1 MKNLINCKL
10 PKLAGII
17 LSISLLG
24 SEVSCLPVYAKTEN
38 EQIRDV
44 ILDITDELENN
55 FNKQYEEAKQEIID
69 LTDEKNYDRTMTLE
83 TFYDNGNPFKDIDY
97 LKLIT
102 QYASIRQYL
111 KDHGKE
117 IGAGLGSIKVLSW
130 EVNEKK
136 LETDIPVL
144 IETYTEVEDGLYER
158 TGNRTINEPTTVPVY
173 EPFTATKY
181 KLVGKEEISPE
192 KKEIIYGEIT
202 LSYVGNDILFDTFQV
217 TEEDI
222 ADIYDEK
229 YEKYDAAINGKALSE
244 SIFVSMPVDTII
256 PTDIEDEIREL
267 SSTFTEEQRSI
278 IRVAI
283 SLYGR
288 VPYQWGG
295 KAHHAGYDN
304 TWWTFDES
312 GEQKGLDCSGY
323 VQWVYMTA
331 GYDPEVTDAMLSTT
345 TIIQNFEDI
354 TEDQLEPGDFGLLN
368 YGEVTNHVG
377 IYIGNGYFIHC
388 SSEANTVT
396 IDKFHFRY
404 FKRVQKNS
412 KNTLTNNTISDYH
425 QIKFTNSEP
434 AEDINTNS
442 ESKDDIYLLAQLM
455 IHEAG
460 NQGFNGKVAV
470 GEVVMNRLANGSFG
484 NSIEEIIYSPKQFS
498 NNWEIKE
505 IIPDDETLLMAEQI
519 LQGSLSVLNNPDV
532 LFFRNPM
539 ITDQIPATANV
550 AWGIHQ
556 WYTCINQHAFYTL

>member
-1 MKNLINCKL
+1 MKNLINYKL

-17 LSISLLG
+17 LFIGLLG

-44 ILDITDELENN
+44 ILDITDELESN

-69 LTDEKNYDRTMTLE
+69 LIYEKDYDRTMTLE

-117 IGAGLGSIKVLSW
+117 IGTGLGNIKVLKW
-130 EVNEKK
+130 EVSEKK

-158 TGNRTINEPTTVPVY
+158 TGNRVIKEPTTVPVY

-181 KLVGKEEISPE
+181 KLVGEEEIAPEKEEIT
-192 KKEIIYGEIT
+192 YGEIT

-222 ADIYDEK
+222 TDIYDEK

-244 SIFVSMPVDTII
+244 SIFVSMPVNTVI
-256 PTDIEDEIREL
+256 PTDIAEELREL
-267 SSTFTEEQRSI
+267 NSAYTEEQRSV
-278 IRVAI
+278 IRAAI

-331 GYDPEVTDAMLSTT
+331 GYDPEITEAMLSTT

-377 IYIGNGYFIHC
+377 IYIGDGYFIHC
-388 SSEANTVT
+388 SSGANTVT
-396 IDKFHFRY
+396 IDKFPFRY

-412 KNTLTNNTISDYH
+412 KNTLTNNTISDYD

-434 AEDINTNS
+434 AEDIITNS
-442 ESKDDIYLLAQLM
+442 EDESDIYLLAQLM

-470 GEVVMNRLANGSFG
+470 GEVVVNRLANGSFG

-498 NNWEIKE
+498 RNWEIKE
-505 IIPDDETLLMAEQI
+505 IVPDDETLLMAEQI

-556 WYTCINQHAFYTL
+556 WYTCINQHAFYTR

>member
-1 MKNLINCKL
+1 MKNLIDYKL

-17 LSISLLG
+17 LSIGLLG
-24 SEVSCLPVYAKTEN
+24 AEVSCLPVYAKTEN

-44 ILDITDELENN
+44 ILDITDELESN

-69 LTDEKNYDRTMTLE
+69 LIYEKDYDRTMTLE

-111 KDHGKE
+111 KDNGKE
-117 IGAGLGSIKVLSW
+117 IGTGFGGIKVLNW
-130 EVNEKK
+130 EVSEKK
-136 LETDIPVL
+136 LETDIPV
-144 IETYTEVEDGLYER
+144 IVETYTEVEDGLYER
-158 TGNRTINEPTTVPVY
+158 TGNRIINEPTTVPVY

-181 KLVGKEEISPE
+181 KLVGEEEIAPEKEEIT
-192 KKEIIYGEIT
+192 YGEIT

-217 TEEDI
+217 TEKDI

-244 SIFVSMPVDTII
+244 SIFVSMPVNTVI
-256 PTDIEDEIREL
+256 PTDIADEIREL
-267 SSTFTEEQRSI
+267 NSAYTEEQRSI

-331 GYDPEVTDAMLSTT
+331 GYDPDITNAMLSTT

-377 IYIGNGYFIHC
+377 IYIGDGYFIHC
-388 SSEANTVT
+388 SSGANTVT
-396 IDKFHFRY
+396 IDKFPFRY

-412 KNTLTNNTISDYH
+412 KNTLTNNTISDYD

-434 AEDINTNS
+434 EKDTNANS
-442 ESKDDIYLLAQLM
+442 EHRNDIYLLAQLM

-470 GEVVMNRLANGSFG
+470 GEVVVNRLANGSFG

-498 NNWEIKE
+498 RNWEIKE
-505 IIPDDETLLMAEQI
+505 IVSDDETLLMAEQI

-539 ITDQIPATANV
+539 ITDQIPATDNV

-556 WYTCINQHAFYTL
+556 WYTCINQHAFYTR

>member
-1 MKNLINCKL
+1 MKNLKNYKL

-17 LSISLLG
+17 LSIGLLG

-55 FNKQYEEAKQEIID
+55 FNNQYEEAKQEIID
-69 LTDEKNYDRTMTLE
+69 LIYEKDYDRTMTLE
-83 TFYDNGNPFKDIDY
+83 TFYDNGNPFKNIDY

-117 IGAGLGSIKVLSW
+117 IGTGLGNIKVLKW
-130 EVNEKK
+130 EVSEKK
-136 LETDIPVL
+136 LETDIPV
-144 IETYTEVEDGLYER
+144 IVETYTEVEDGLYER
-158 TGNRTINEPTTVPVY
+158 TGNRIINEPTTVPVY

-181 KLVGKEEISPE
+181 KLVGEEEIAPEKEEIT
-192 KKEIIYGEIT
+192 YGEIT

-222 ADIYDEK
+222 TDIYDEK

-244 SIFVSMPVDTII
+244 SIFVSMPVNTVI
-256 PTDIEDEIREL
+256 PTNIAEELREL
-267 SSTFTEEQRSI
+267 NSAYTEEQRSI
-278 IRVAI
+278 IRAAI

-331 GYDPEVTDAMLSTT
+331 GYDPDITNAMLSTT

-377 IYIGNGYFIHC
+377 IYIGDGYFIHC
-388 SSEANTVT
+388 SSGANTVT
-396 IDKFHFRY
+396 IDKFPFRY

-412 KNTLTNNTISDYH
+412 KNTLTNNTISDYY

-434 AEDINTNS
+434 AKDTNANS
-442 ESKDDIYLLAQLM
+442 EHRNDIYLLAQLM

-470 GEVVMNRLANGSFG
+470 GEVVVNRLANGSFG

-498 NNWEIKE
+498 RNWEIKE
-505 IIPDDETLLMAEQI
+505 IVPDDETLLMAEQI

-539 ITDQIPATANV
+539 ITNQIPATANV

-556 WYTCINQHAFYTL
+556 WYTCINQHAFYTR

>member
-1 MKNLINCKL
+1 MKNLINYKL

-17 LSISLLG
+17 LFIGLLG

-44 ILDITDELENN
+44 ILDITDELESN

-69 LTDEKNYDRTMTLE
+69 LIYEKDYDRTMTLE

-117 IGAGLGSIKVLSW
+117 IGTGLGNIKVLKW
-130 EVNEKK
+130 EVSEKK

-158 TGNRTINEPTTVPVY
+158 TGNRVIKEPTTVPVY

-181 KLVGKEEISPE
+181 KLVGEEEIAPEKEEIT
-192 KKEIIYGEIT
+192 YGEIT
-202 LSYVGNDILFDTFQV
+202 LSYVGNDILFDIFQV

-222 ADIYDEK
+222 TDIYDEK

-244 SIFVSMPVDTII
+244 SIFVSMPVNTVI
-256 PTDIEDEIREL
+256 PTNIAEELREL
-267 SSTFTEEQRSI
+267 NSAYTEEQRSV
-278 IRVAI
+278 IRAAI

-331 GYDPEVTDAMLSTT
+331 GYDPEITEAMLSTT

-377 IYIGNGYFIHC
+377 IYIGDGYFIHC
-388 SSEANTVT
+388 SSGANTVT
-396 IDKFHFRY
+396 IDKFPFRY

-412 KNTLTNNTISDYH
+412 KNTLTNNTISDYD

-434 AEDINTNS
+434 AEDIITNS
-442 ESKDDIYLLAQLM
+442 EDESDIYLLAQLM

-470 GEVVMNRLANGSFG
+470 GEVVVNRLANGSFG

-498 NNWEIKE
+498 RNWEIKE
-505 IIPDDETLLMAEQI
+505 IVPDDETLLMAEQI

-556 WYTCINQHAFYTL
+556 WYTCINQHAFYTR

>member
-1 MKNLINCKL
+1 MKNLIDYKL

-17 LSISLLG
+17 LSIGLFG
-24 SEVSCLPVYAKTEN
+24 AEVSCLPVYAKTEN

-44 ILDITDELENN
+44 ILDITDELESN

-69 LTDEKNYDRTMTLE
+69 LIYEKDYDRTMTLE

-111 KDHGKE
+111 KDNGKE
-117 IGAGLGSIKVLSW
+117 IGTGFGGIKVLNWKVS
-130 EVNEKK
+130 EKK
-136 LETDIPVL
+136 LETDIPV
-144 IETYTEVEDGLYER
+144 IVETYTEVEDGLYER
-158 TGNRTINEPTTVPVY
+158 TGNRIINEPTTVPVY

-181 KLVGKEEISPE
+181 KLVGEEEIAPEKEEIT
-192 KKEIIYGEIT
+192 YGEIT

-217 TEEDI
+217 TEKDI

-244 SIFVSMPVDTII
+244 SIFVSMPVNTVI
-256 PTDIEDEIREL
+256 PTDIADEIREL
-267 SSTFTEEQRSI
+267 NSAYTEEQRSI

-331 GYDPEVTDAMLSTT
+331 GYDPDITNAMLSTT

-377 IYIGNGYFIHC
+377 IYIGDGYFIHC
-388 SSEANTVT
+388 SSGANTVT
-396 IDKFHFRY
+396 IDKFPFRY

-412 KNTLTNNTISDYH
+412 KNTLTNNTISDYY

-434 AEDINTNS
+434 AKDTNANS
-442 ESKDDIYLLAQLM
+442 EHRNDIYLLAQLM

-470 GEVVMNRLANGSFG
+470 GEVVVNRLANGSFG

-498 NNWEIKE
+498 RNWEIKE
-505 IIPDDETLLMAEQI
+505 IVPDDETLLMAEQI

-539 ITDQIPATANV
+539 ITDQIPATDNV

-556 WYTCINQHAFYTL
+556 WYTCINQHAFYTR

>member
-1 MKNLINCKL
+1 MKNLINYKL

-17 LSISLLG
+17 LSIGLLG

-55 FNKQYEEAKQEIID
+55 FNNQYEEAKQEIID
-69 LTDEKNYDRTMTLE
+69 LIYEKDYDRTMTLE

-117 IGAGLGSIKVLSW
+117 IGTGLGNIKVLKW
-130 EVNEKK
+130 EVSEKK

-158 TGNRTINEPTTVPVY
+158 TGNRVIKEPTTVQVY

-181 KLVGKEEISPE
+181 KLVGEEEIAPEKEEIT
-192 KKEIIYGEIT
+192 YGEIT

-222 ADIYDEK
+222 TDIYDEK

-244 SIFVSMPVDTII
+244 SIFVSMPVNTVI
-256 PTDIEDEIREL
+256 PTDIAEELREL
-267 SSTFTEEQRSI
+267 NSAYTEEQRSV
-278 IRVAI
+278 IRAAI

-304 TWWTFDES
+304 TWWTFNES

-331 GYDPEVTDAMLSTT
+331 GYDPEITDAMLSTT

-377 IYIGNGYFIHC
+377 IYMGDGYFIHC
-388 SSEANTVT
+388 SSGANTVT
-396 IDKFHFRY
+396 IDKFPFRY

-412 KNTLTNNTISDYH
+412 KNTLTNNTISDYD

-434 AEDINTNS
+434 AEDIITNS
-442 ESKDDIYLLAQLM
+442 EDESDIYLLAQLM

-470 GEVVMNRLANGSFG
+470 GEVVVNRLANGSFG

-498 NNWEIKE
+498 RNWEIKE
-505 IIPDDETLLMAEQI
+505 IVPDDETLLMAEQI

-556 WYTCINQHAFYTL
+556 WYTCINQHAFYTR

>member
-1 MKNLINCKL
+1 MKNLINYKL

-17 LSISLLG
+17 LSIGLLG

-44 ILDITDELENN
+44 ILDITDELESN

-69 LTDEKNYDRTMTLE
+69 LIYEKDYDRTMTLE

-111 KDHGKE
+111 KDNGKK
-117 IGAGLGSIKVLSW
+117 IGTGFGGIKVLNW
-130 EVNEKK
+130 EVSEKK
-136 LETDIPVL
+136 LETDIPV
-144 IETYTEVEDGLYER
+144 IVETYTEVEDGLYER
-158 TGNRTINEPTTVPVY
+158 TGNRIINEPTTVPVY

-181 KLVGKEEISPE
+181 KLVGEEEIAPEKEEIT
-192 KKEIIYGEIT
+192 YGEIT

-244 SIFVSMPVDTII
+244 SIFVSMPVNTVI
-256 PTDIEDEIREL
+256 PTDIADEIREL
-267 SSTFTEEQRSI
+267 NSAYTEEQRSI

-331 GYDPEVTDAMLSTT
+331 GYDPDITNAMLSTT
-345 TIIQNFEDI
+345 TIIQNFENI

-377 IYIGNGYFIHC
+377 IYIGDGYFIHC
-388 SSEANTVT
+388 SSGANTVT
-396 IDKFHFRY
+396 IDKFPFRY

-412 KNTLTNNTISDYH
+412 KNTLTNNTISDYY

-434 AEDINTNS
+434 AKDTNANS
-442 ESKDDIYLLAQLM
+442 ERGDDIYLLAQLM

-470 GEVVMNRLANGSFG
+470 GEVVVNRLANGSFG

-498 NNWEIKE
+498 RNWEIKE
-505 IIPDDETLLMAEQI
+505 IVPDDETLLMAEQI

-539 ITDQIPATANV
+539 ITDQIPATDNV

-556 WYTCINQHAFYTL
+556 WYTCINQHAFYTR

>member
-1 MKNLINCKL
+1 MKNLIDYKL

-17 LSISLLG
+17 LSIGLLG
-24 SEVSCLPVYAKTEN
+24 AEVSCLPVYAKTEN

-44 ILDITDELENN
+44 ILDITDELESN

-69 LTDEKNYDRTMTLE
+69 LIYEKDYDRTMTLE

-111 KDHGKE
+111 KDNGKE
-117 IGAGLGSIKVLSW
+117 IGTGFGGIKVLNW
-130 EVNEKK
+130 EVSEKK
-136 LETDIPVL
+136 LETDIPV
-144 IETYTEVEDGLYER
+144 IVETYTEVEDGLYER
-158 TGNRTINEPTTVPVY
+158 TGNRIINEPTTVPVY

-181 KLVGKEEISPE
+181 KLVGEEEIAPEKEEIT
-192 KKEIIYGEIT
+192 YGEIT

-217 TEEDI
+217 TEKDI

-244 SIFVSMPVDTII
+244 SIFVSMPVNTII
-256 PTDIEDEIREL
+256 PTDIADEIREL
-267 SSTFTEEQRSI
+267 NSAYTEEQRSI

-331 GYDPEVTDAMLSTT
+331 GYDPDITNAMLSTT

-377 IYIGNGYFIHC
+377 IYIGDGYFIHC
-388 SSEANTVT
+388 SSGANTVT
-396 IDKFHFRY
+396 IDKFPFRY

-412 KNTLTNNTISDYH
+412 KNTLTNNTISDYY

-434 AEDINTNS
+434 AKDTNANS
-442 ESKDDIYLLAQLM
+442 EHRNDIYLLAQLM

-470 GEVVMNRLANGSFG
+470 GEVVVNRLANGSFG

-498 NNWEIKE
+498 RNWEIKE
-505 IIPDDETLLMAEQI
+505 IVPDDETLLMAEQI

-539 ITDQIPATANV
+539 ITDQIPATDNV

-556 WYTCINQHAFYTL
+556 WYTCINQHAFYTR

>member
-1 MKNLINCKL
+1 MKNLINYKL

-17 LSISLLG
+17 LSIGLLG

-55 FNKQYEEAKQEIID
+55 FNNQYEEAKQEIID
-69 LTDEKNYDRTMTLE
+69 LIYEKDYDRTMTLE

-117 IGAGLGSIKVLSW
+117 IGTGLGNIKVLKW
-130 EVNEKK
+130 EVSEKK

-158 TGNRTINEPTTVPVY
+158 TGNRIINEPTTVPVY

-181 KLVGKEEISPE
+181 KLVGEEEIAPEKEEIT
-192 KKEIIYGEIT
+192 YGEIT

-244 SIFVSMPVDTII
+244 SIFVSMPVNTVI
-256 PTDIEDEIREL
+256 PTDIAEELREL
-267 SSTFTEEQRSI
+267 NSAYTEEQRSI
-278 IRVAI
+278 IRAAI

-331 GYDPEVTDAMLSTT
+331 GYDPDITEAMLSTT

-354 TEDQLEPGDFGLLN
+354 TENQLEPGDFGLLN

-377 IYIGNGYFIHC
+377 IYIGDGYFIHC
-388 SSEANTVT
+388 SSGANTVT
-396 IDKFHFRY
+396 IDKFPFRY

-412 KNTLTNNTISDYH
+412 KNTLTNNTISDYD

-434 AEDINTNS
+434 AEDIITNS
-442 ESKDDIYLLAQLM
+442 EDESDIYLLAQLM

-470 GEVVMNRLANGSFG
+470 GEVVVNRLANGSFG

-498 NNWEIKE
+498 RNWEIKE
-505 IIPDDETLLMAEQI
+505 IVPDDETLLMAEQI

-556 WYTCINQHAFYTL
+556 WYTCINQHAFYTR

>member
-1 MKNLINCKL
+1 MKNLINYKL

-17 LSISLLG
+17 LSIGLLG

-44 ILDITDELENN
+44 ILDITDELESN

-69 LTDEKNYDRTMTLE
+69 LIYEKDYDRTMTLE

-111 KDHGKE
+111 KDNGKE
-117 IGAGLGSIKVLSW
+117 IGTGFGGIKVLNW
-130 EVNEKK
+130 EVSEKK
-136 LETDIPVL
+136 LETDIPVI

-158 TGNRTINEPTTVPVY
+158 TGNRVIKEPTTVPVY

-181 KLVGKEEISPE
+181 KLVGEEKIAPEKEEIT
-192 KKEIIYGEIT
+192 YGEIT

-217 TEEDI
+217 TEKDI

-244 SIFVSMPVDTII
+244 SIFVSMPVNTII
-256 PTDIEDEIREL
+256 PTDIADEIREL
-267 SSTFTEEQRSI
+267 NSAYTEEQRSI

-331 GYDPEVTDAMLSTT
+331 GYDPDITNAMLSTT

-377 IYIGNGYFIHC
+377 IYIGDGYFIHC
-388 SSEANTVT
+388 SSGANTVT
-396 IDKFHFRY
+396 IDKFPFRY

-412 KNTLTNNTISDYH
+412 KNTLTNNTISDYD

-434 AEDINTNS
+434 AKDTNANS
-442 ESKDDIYLLAQLM
+442 EHRNDIYLLAQLM

-470 GEVVMNRLANGSFG
+470 GEVVVNRLANGSFG

-498 NNWEIKE
+498 RNWEIKE
-505 IIPDDETLLMAEQI
+505 IVPDDETLLMAEQI

-539 ITDQIPATANV
+539 ITDQIPATDNV

-556 WYTCINQHAFYTL
+556 WYTCINQHAFYTR

>member
-1 MKNLINCKL
+1 MKNLINYKL

-17 LSISLLG
+17 LSIGLLG
-24 SEVSCLPVYAKTEN
+24 AEVSCLPVYAKTEN

-44 ILDITDELENN
+44 ILDITDELESN

-69 LTDEKNYDRTMTLE
+69 LIYEKDYDRTMTLE
-83 TFYDNGNPFKDIDY
+83 TFYDNGNPFKNIDY

-117 IGAGLGSIKVLSW
+117 IGTGLGNIKVLKW
-130 EVNEKK
+130 EVSEKK
-136 LETDIPVL
+136 LETDIPV
-144 IETYTEVEDGLYER
+144 IVETYTEVEDGLYER
-158 TGNRTINEPTTVPVY
+158 TGNRIINEPTTVPVY

-181 KLVGKEEISPE
+181 KLVGEEEIAPEKEEIT
-192 KKEIIYGEIT
+192 YGEIT

-222 ADIYDEK
+222 TDIYDEK

-244 SIFVSMPVDTII
+244 SIFVSMPVNTVI
-256 PTDIEDEIREL
+256 PTNIAEELREL
-267 SSTFTEEQRSI
+267 NSAYTEEQRSI
-278 IRVAI
+278 IRAAI

-331 GYDPEVTDAMLSTT
+331 GYDPDITNAMLSTT

-377 IYIGNGYFIHC
+377 IYIGDGYFIHC
-388 SSEANTVT
+388 SSGANTVT
-396 IDKFHFRY
+396 IDKFPFRY

-412 KNTLTNNTISDYH
+412 KNTLTNNTISDYY

-434 AEDINTNS
+434 AKDTNANS
-442 ESKDDIYLLAQLM
+442 EHRNDIYLLAQLM

-470 GEVVMNRLANGSFG
+470 GEVVVNRLANGSFG

-498 NNWEIKE
+498 RNWEIKE
-505 IIPDDETLLMAEQI
+505 IVPDDETLLMAEQI

-539 ITDQIPATANV
+539 ITNQIPATANV

-556 WYTCINQHAFYTL
+556 WYTCINQHAFYTR

>member
-1 MKNLINCKL
+1 MKNLINYKL

-17 LSISLLG
+17 LSIGLLG

-55 FNKQYEEAKQEIID
+55 FNNQYEEAKQEIID
-69 LTDEKNYDRTMTLE
+69 LIYEKNYDRTMTLE

-117 IGAGLGSIKVLSW
+117 IGTGLGNIKVLKW
-130 EVNEKK
+130 EVSEKK

-158 TGNRTINEPTTVPVY
+158 TGNRIINEPTTVPVY

-181 KLVGKEEISPE
+181 KLVGEEEIAPEKEEIT
-192 KKEIIYGEIT
+192 YGEIT

-217 TEEDI
+217 REEDI

-244 SIFVSMPVDTII
+244 SIFVSMPVNTVI
-256 PTDIEDEIREL
+256 PTDIAEELREL
-267 SSTFTEEQRSI
+267 NSAYTEEQRSI
-278 IRVAI
+278 IRAAI

-304 TWWTFDES
+304 TWWTFNES

-331 GYDPEVTDAMLSTT
+331 GYDPEITDAMLSTT

-388 SSEANTVT
+388 SSGANTVT
-396 IDKFHFRY
+396 IDKFPFRH

-412 KNTLTNNTISDYH
+412 KNTLTNNTISDYD

-434 AEDINTNS
+434 AEDIITNS
-442 ESKDDIYLLAQLM
+442 EDESDIYLLAQLM

-470 GEVVMNRLANGSFG
+470 GEVVVNRLANGSFG

-498 NNWEIKE
+498 RNWEIKE
-505 IIPDDETLLMAEQI
+505 IVPDDETLLMAEQI

-556 WYTCINQHAFYTL
+556 WYTCINQHAFYTR

>member
-1 MKNLINCKL
+1 MKNLINYKL

-17 LSISLLG
+17 LSIGLLG

-44 ILDITDELENN
+44 ILDITDELESN

-69 LTDEKNYDRTMTLE
+69 LIYEKDYDRTMTLE

-111 KDHGKE
+111 KDNGKE
-117 IGAGLGSIKVLSW
+117 IGTGFGGIKVLNW
-130 EVNEKK
+130 EVSEKK
-136 LETDIPVL
+136 LETDIPV
-144 IETYTEVEDGLYER
+144 IVETYTEVEDGLYER
-158 TGNRTINEPTTVPVY
+158 TGNRVIKEPTTVPVY

-181 KLVGKEEISPE
+181 KLVGEEEIAPEKEEIT
-192 KKEIIYGEIT
+192 YGEIT

-217 TEEDI
+217 TEKDI

-244 SIFVSMPVDTII
+244 SIFVSMPVNTVI
-256 PTDIEDEIREL
+256 PTDIADEIREL
-267 SSTFTEEQRSI
+267 NSAYTEEQRSI

-331 GYDPEVTDAMLSTT
+331 GYDPDITNAMLSTT

-377 IYIGNGYFIHC
+377 IYIG
-388 SSEANTVT
+388 
-396 IDKFHFRY
+396 
-404 FKRVQKNS
+404 
-412 KNTLTNNTISDYH
+412 
-425 QIKFTNSEP
+425 
-434 AEDINTNS
+434 ED
-442 ESKDDIYLLAQLM
+442 
-455 IHEAG
+455 
-460 NQGFNGKVAV
+460 
-470 GEVVMNRLANGSFG
+470 
-484 NSIEEIIYSPKQFS
+484 
-498 NNWEIKE
+498 
-505 IIPDDETLLMAEQI
+505 
-519 LQGSLSVLNNPDV
+519 
-532 LFFRNPM
+532 
-539 ITDQIPATANV
+539 
-550 AWGIHQ
+550 
-556 WYTCINQHAFYTL
+556 

>member
-1 MKNLINCKL
+1 MKNLIDYKL

-17 LSISLLG
+17 LSIGLLG
-24 SEVSCLPVYAKTEN
+24 AEVSCLPVYAKTEN

-44 ILDITDELENN
+44 ILDITDELESN

-69 LTDEKNYDRTMTLE
+69 LIYEKDYDRTMTLE

-111 KDHGKE
+111 KDNGKE
-117 IGAGLGSIKVLSW
+117 IGTGFGGIKVLNW
-130 EVNEKK
+130 EVSEKK
-136 LETDIPVL
+136 LETDIPV
-144 IETYTEVEDGLYER
+144 IVETYTEVEDGLYER
-158 TGNRTINEPTTVPVY
+158 TGNRIINEPTTVPVY

-181 KLVGKEEISPE
+181 KLVGEEEIAPEKEEIT
-192 KKEIIYGEIT
+192 YGEIT

-217 TEEDI
+217 TEKDI

-244 SIFVSMPVDTII
+244 SIFVSMPVNTVI
-256 PTDIEDEIREL
+256 PTDIADEIREL
-267 SSTFTEEQRSI
+267 NSAYTEEQRSI

-331 GYDPEVTDAMLSTT
+331 GYDPDITNAMLSTT

-354 TEDQLEPGDFGLLN
+354 TENQLEPGDFGLLN

-377 IYIGNGYFIHC
+377 IYIGDGYFIHC
-388 SSEANTVT
+388 SSGANTVT
-396 IDKFHFRY
+396 IDKFPFRY
-404 FKRVQKNS
+404 FKRVQKNP
-412 KNTLTNNTISDYH
+412 KNTLTNNTISDYD

-434 AEDINTNS
+434 AKDTNANS
-442 ESKDDIYLLAQLM
+442 ERRNDIYLLAQLM

-470 GEVVMNRLANGSFG
+470 GEVVVNRLANGSFG

-498 NNWEIKE
+498 RNWEIKE
-505 IIPDDETLLMAEQI
+505 IVPDDETLLMAEQI

-539 ITDQIPATANV
+539 ITDQIPATDNV

-556 WYTCINQHAFYTL
+556 WYTCINQHAFYTR

>member
-1 MKNLINCKL
+1 MKNLIDYKL

-17 LSISLLG
+17 LSIGLLG
-24 SEVSCLPVYAKTEN
+24 AEVSCLPVYAKTEN

-44 ILDITDELENN
+44 ILDITDELESN

-69 LTDEKNYDRTMTLE
+69 LIYEKDYDRTMTLE

-111 KDHGKE
+111 KDNGKE
-117 IGAGLGSIKVLSW
+117 IGTSFGGIKVLNW
-130 EVNEKK
+130 EVSEKK
-136 LETDIPVL
+136 LETDIPV
-144 IETYTEVEDGLYER
+144 IVETYTEVEDGLYER
-158 TGNRTINEPTTVPVY
+158 TGNRIINEPTTVPVY

-181 KLVGKEEISPE
+181 KLVGEEEIAPEKEEIT
-192 KKEIIYGEIT
+192 YGEIT

-217 TEEDI
+217 TEKDI

-244 SIFVSMPVDTII
+244 SIFVSMPVNTII
-256 PTDIEDEIREL
+256 PTDIADEIREL
-267 SSTFTEEQRSI
+267 NSAYTEEQRSI

-331 GYDPEVTDAMLSTT
+331 GYDPDITNAMLSTT

-377 IYIGNGYFIHC
+377 IYIGDGYFIHC
-388 SSEANTVT
+388 SSGANTVT
-396 IDKFHFRY
+396 IDKFPFRY

-412 KNTLTNNTISDYH
+412 KNTLTNNTISDYD

-434 AEDINTNS
+434 AKDANANS
-442 ESKDDIYLLAQLM
+442 EHRNDIYLLAQLM

-470 GEVVMNRLANGSFG
+470 GEVVVNRLANGSFG

-498 NNWEIKE
+498 RNWEIKE
-505 IIPDDETLLMAEQI
+505 IVPDDETLLMAEQI

-539 ITDQIPATANV
+539 ITDQIPATDNV

-556 WYTCINQHAFYTL
+556 WYTCINQHAFYTR

>member
-1 MKNLINCKL
+1 MKNLINYKL
-10 PKLAGII
+10 LKLAGII
-17 LSISLLG
+17 LSIGLLG

-44 ILDITDELENN
+44 ILDITGELESN

-69 LTDEKNYDRTMTLE
+69 LIYEKDYDRTMTLE

-117 IGAGLGSIKVLSW
+117 IGTGLGSIKVLKW
-130 EVNEKK
+130 EVSEKK

-144 IETYTEVEDGLYER
+144 IETYAEVEDGLYER
-158 TGNRTINEPTTVPVY
+158 TGNRIINEPTTVPVY

-181 KLVGKEEISPE
+181 KLVGEEVIAPEKEEIT
-192 KKEIIYGEIT
+192 YGEIT
-202 LSYVGNDILFDTFQV
+202 LSYVGNDVLLDTFQV

-222 ADIYDEK
+222 TDIYDEK

-244 SIFVSMPVDTII
+244 SIFVSMPVNTVI
-256 PTDIEDEIREL
+256 PTNIAEELREL
-267 SSTFTEEQRSI
+267 NSAYTEEQRSI
-278 IRVAI
+278 IRAAI

-331 GYDPEVTDAMLSTT
+331 GYDPDITDAMLSTT

-377 IYIGNGYFIHC
+377 IYIGDGYFIHC
-388 SSEANTVT
+388 SSGANTVT
-396 IDKFHFRY
+396 IDKFPFRY

-412 KNTLTNNTISDYH
+412 KNTLTNNTISDYD

-434 AEDINTNS
+434 AEDIITNS
-442 ESKDDIYLLAQLM
+442 EDESDIYLLAQLM

-470 GEVVMNRLANGSFG
+470 GEVVVNRLANGSFG

-498 NNWEIKE
+498 RNWEIKE
-505 IIPDDETLLMAEQI
+505 IVPDDETLLMAEQI

-556 WYTCINQHAFYTL
+556 WYTCINQHAFYTR

>member
-1 MKNLINCKL
+1 MKNLINYKL

-17 LSISLLG
+17 LSIGLLG

-44 ILDITDELENN
+44 ILDITDELESN
-55 FNKQYEEAKQEIID
+55 FNKQYEKAKQEIID
-69 LTDEKNYDRTMTLE
+69 LIYEKDYDRTMTLE

-111 KDHGKE
+111 KDNGKE
-117 IGAGLGSIKVLSW
+117 IGTGFGGIKVLNW
-130 EVNEKK
+130 EVSEKK
-136 LETDIPVL
+136 LETDIPV
-144 IETYTEVEDGLYER
+144 IVETYTEVEDGLYER
-158 TGNRTINEPTTVPVY
+158 TGNRIINEPTTVPVY

-181 KLVGKEEISPE
+181 KLVGEEEIAPEKEEIT
-192 KKEIIYGEIT
+192 YGEIT

-217 TEEDI
+217 TEKDI

-244 SIFVSMPVDTII
+244 SIFVSMPVNTVI
-256 PTDIEDEIREL
+256 PTDIADEIREL
-267 SSTFTEEQRSI
+267 NSAYTEEQRSI

-331 GYDPEVTDAMLSTT
+331 GYDPDITNAMLSTT
-345 TIIQNFEDI
+345 TIIQNSEDI

-377 IYIGNGYFIHC
+377 IYIGDGYFIHC
-388 SSEANTVT
+388 SSGANTVT
-396 IDKFHFRY
+396 IDKFPFRY

-412 KNTLTNNTISDYH
+412 KNTLTNNTISDYD

-434 AEDINTNS
+434 AKDTNANS
-442 ESKDDIYLLAQLM
+442 EHRNDIYLLAQLM

-470 GEVVMNRLANGSFG
+470 GEVVVNRLANGSFG

-498 NNWEIKE
+498 RNWEIKE
-505 IIPDDETLLMAEQI
+505 IVPDDETLLMAEQI

-539 ITDQIPATANV
+539 ITDQIPATDNV

-556 WYTCINQHAFYTL
+556 WYTCINQHAFYTR

>member
-1 MKNLINCKL
+1 MKNLLNYKL

-17 LSISLLG
+17 LSIGLLG

-44 ILDITDELENN
+44 ILDITDELESN

-69 LTDEKNYDRTMTLE
+69 LIYEKDYDRTMTLE

-111 KDHGKE
+111 KDNGKE
-117 IGAGLGSIKVLSW
+117 IGTGLGSIKVLKW
-130 EVNEKK
+130 EVSEKK

-158 TGNRTINEPTTVPVY
+158 AGNRVIKEPTTVPVY
-173 EPFTATKY
+173 ESFTATKY
-181 KLVGKEEISPE
+181 KLVGEEEIAPEKEEIT
-192 KKEIIYGEIT
+192 YGEIM

-217 TEEDI
+217 TEKDI

-244 SIFVSMPVDTII
+244 SIFVSMPVNTVI
-256 PTDIEDEIREL
+256 PTDIAEELREL
-267 SSTFTEEQRSI
+267 NSAYTEEQRSV
-278 IRVAI
+278 IRAAI

-331 GYDPEVTDAMLSTT
+331 GYDPEITEAMLSTT

-354 TEDQLEPGDFGLLN
+354 TENQLEPGDFGLLN

-377 IYIGNGYFIHC
+377 IYIGDGYFIHC
-388 SSEANTVT
+388 SSGANTVT
-396 IDKFHFRY
+396 IDKFPFRY

-412 KNTLTNNTISDYH
+412 KNTLTNNTISDYD

-470 GEVVMNRLANGSFG
+470 GEVVVNRLANGSFG

-498 NNWEIKE
+498 RNWEIKE
-505 IIPDDETLLMAEQI
+505 IVPDDETLLMAEQI

-539 ITDQIPATANV
+539 ITDQIPATDNV

-556 WYTCINQHAFYTL
+556 WYTCINQHAFYTR

>member
-17 LSISLLG
+17 LSIGLLG
-24 SEVSCLPVYAKTEN
+24 AEVSCLPVYAKTEN

-44 ILDITDELENN
+44 ILDITDELESN

-69 LTDEKNYDRTMTLE
+69 LIYEKDYDRTMTLE
-83 TFYDNGNPFKDIDY
+83 TFYDNGNPFKNIDY

-111 KDHGKE
+111 KDNGKE
-117 IGAGLGSIKVLSW
+117 IGTGFGGIKVLNW
-130 EVNEKK
+130 EVSEKK
-136 LETDIPVL
+136 LETDIPV
-144 IETYTEVEDGLYER
+144 IVETYTEVEDGLYER
-158 TGNRTINEPTTVPVY
+158 TGNRIINEPTTVPVY

-181 KLVGKEEISPE
+181 KLVGEEEIAPEKEEIT
-192 KKEIIYGEIT
+192 YGEIT

-244 SIFVSMPVDTII
+244 SIFVSMPVNTVI
-256 PTDIEDEIREL
+256 PTDIADEIREL
-267 SSTFTEEQRSI
+267 NSAYTEEQRSI

-331 GYDPEVTDAMLSTT
+331 GYDPDITNAMLSTT

-377 IYIGNGYFIHC
+377 IYIGDGYFIHC
-388 SSEANTVT
+388 SSGANTVT
-396 IDKFHFRY
+396 IDKFPFRY

-412 KNTLTNNTISDYH
+412 KNTLTNNTISDYD

-434 AEDINTNS
+434 AEDIITNS
-442 ESKDDIYLLAQLM
+442 EDESDIYLLAQLM

-470 GEVVMNRLANGSFG
+470 GEVVVNRLANGSFG

-498 NNWEIKE
+498 RNWEIKE
-505 IIPDDETLLMAEQI
+505 IVPDDETLLMAEQI

-539 ITDQIPATANV
+539 ITDQIPATDNV

-556 WYTCINQHAFYTL
+556 WYTCINQHAFYTR

>member
-181 KLVGKEEISPE
+181 KLVGEEEIAPE

-244 SIFVSMPVDTII
+244 SIFVSMPVDTVI

-331 GYDPEVTDAMLSTT
+331 GYDPDVTDAMLSTT

-388 SSEANTVT
+388 SSGANTVT

>member
-1 MKNLINCKL
+1 MKNLINYKL

-17 LSISLLG
+17 LSIGLLG

-44 ILDITDELENN
+44 ILDITDELESN

-69 LTDEKNYDRTMTLE
+69 LIYEKDYDRTMTLE

-117 IGAGLGSIKVLSW
+117 IGTGLGNIKVLKW
-130 EVNEKK
+130 EVSEKK

-158 TGNRTINEPTTVPVY
+158 TGNRVIKEPTTVPVY

-181 KLVGKEEISPE
+181 KLVGEEEIAPEKEEIT
-192 KKEIIYGEIT
+192 YGEIT

-222 ADIYDEK
+222 TDIYDEK

-244 SIFVSMPVDTII
+244 SIFVSMPVNTVI
-256 PTDIEDEIREL
+256 PTDIAEELREL
-267 SSTFTEEQRSI
+267 NSAYTEEQRSV
-278 IRVAI
+278 IRAAI

-304 TWWTFDES
+304 TWWTFNES

-331 GYDPEVTDAMLSTT
+331 GYDPEITDAMLSTT

-377 IYIGNGYFIHC
+377 IYIGDGYFIHC
-388 SSEANTVT
+388 SSGANTVT
-396 IDKFHFRY
+396 IDKFPFRY

-412 KNTLTNNTISDYH
+412 KNTLTNNTISDYD
-425 QIKFTNSEP
+425 QIKFTDSEP
-434 AEDINTNS
+434 AKDTNANS
-442 ESKDDIYLLAQLM
+442 EHRNDIYLLAQLM

-470 GEVVMNRLANGSFG
+470 GEVVVNRLANGSFG

-498 NNWEIKE
+498 RNWEIKE
-505 IIPDDETLLMAEQI
+505 IVPDDETLLMAEQI

-556 WYTCINQHAFYTL
+556 WYTCINQHAFYTR

>member
-1 MKNLINCKL
+1 MKNLIDYKL

-17 LSISLLG
+17 LSIGLLG
-24 SEVSCLPVYAKTEN
+24 AEVSCLPVYAKTEN

-44 ILDITDELENN
+44 ILDITDELESN

-69 LTDEKNYDRTMTLE
+69 LIYEKDYDRTMTLE

-111 KDHGKE
+111 KDNGKE
-117 IGAGLGSIKVLSW
+117 IGTGFGGIKVLNWKVS
-130 EVNEKK
+130 EKK
-136 LETDIPVL
+136 LETDIPV
-144 IETYTEVEDGLYER
+144 IVETYTEVEDGLYER
-158 TGNRTINEPTTVPVY
+158 TGNRIINEPTTVPVY

-181 KLVGKEEISPE
+181 KLVGEEEIDPEKEEIT
-192 KKEIIYGEIT
+192 YGEIT

-244 SIFVSMPVDTII
+244 SIFVSMPVNTVI
-256 PTDIEDEIREL
+256 PTDIADEIREL
-267 SSTFTEEQRSI
+267 NSVYTEEQRSI

-331 GYDPEVTDAMLSTT
+331 GYDPDITNAMLSTT

-377 IYIGNGYFIHC
+377 IYIGDGYFIHC
-388 SSEANTVT
+388 SSGANTVT
-396 IDKFHFRY
+396 IDKFPFRY

-412 KNTLTNNTISDYH
+412 KNTLTNNTISDYY

-434 AEDINTNS
+434 ANDTNANS
-442 ESKDDIYLLAQLM
+442 EHSNDIYLLAQLM

-470 GEVVMNRLANGSFG
+470 GEVVVNRLANGSFG

-498 NNWEIKE
+498 RNWEIKE
-505 IIPDDETLLMAEQI
+505 IVPDDETLLMAEQI

-539 ITDQIPATANV
+539 ITDQIPATDNV

-556 WYTCINQHAFYTL
+556 WYTCINQHAFYTR

>member
-1 MKNLINCKL
+1 MKNLINYKL

-17 LSISLLG
+17 LFIGLLG
-24 SEVSCLPVYAKTEN
+24 SGVSCLSVYAKTEN

-44 ILDITDELENN
+44 ILDITDELESN

-69 LTDEKNYDRTMTLE
+69 LIYEKDYDRTMTLE

-117 IGAGLGSIKVLSW
+117 IGTGLGNIKVLKW
-130 EVNEKK
+130 EVSEKK

-158 TGNRTINEPTTVPVY
+158 TGNRVIKEPTTVPVY

-181 KLVGKEEISPE
+181 KLVGEEEIAPEKEEIT
-192 KKEIIYGEIT
+192 YGEIT

-222 ADIYDEK
+222 TDIYDEK

-244 SIFVSMPVDTII
+244 SIFVSMPVNTVI
-256 PTDIEDEIREL
+256 PTDIAEELREL
-267 SSTFTEEQRSI
+267 NSAYTEEQRSV
-278 IRVAI
+278 IRAAI

-295 KAHHAGYDN
+295 KAHHADYDN

-331 GYDPEVTDAMLSTT
+331 GYDPEITEAMLSTT

-377 IYIGNGYFIHC
+377 IYIGDGYFIHC
-388 SSEANTVT
+388 SSGANTVT
-396 IDKFHFRY
+396 IDKFPFRY

-412 KNTLTNNTISDYH
+412 KNTLTNNTISDYD

-434 AEDINTNS
+434 AEDIITNS
-442 ESKDDIYLLAQLM
+442 EDESDIYLLAQLM

-470 GEVVMNRLANGSFG
+470 GEVVVNRLANGSFG

-498 NNWEIKE
+498 RNWEIKE
-505 IIPDDETLLMAEQI
+505 IVPDDETLLMAEQI

-556 WYTCINQHAFYTL
+556 WYTCINQHAFYTR